1 MNYFLRIV
9 FLILLIEIGVII
21 GASISKQTV
30 DVRFDETYLEHLP
43 EMTLNE
49 FDIPFNESI
58 KDSKGFGLGKGI
70 IQYSWNLSFEMGLD
84 FTDWDFNS
92 QYSDYTLYIDAPE
105 LLWLESDVQFLKQQQ
120 LDATKEERIV
130 RMFEAATKHANNQ
143 SKHLQQQLLLPDS
156 IYYQH
161 AKFILENKIKT
172 IIKNEAP
179 KLILEKVVIRNW
191 P

>member
-21 GASISKQTV
+21 GANISKQTV
-30 DVRFDETYLEHLP
+30 DVRFDDSYLEHLS
-43 EMTLNE
+43 EITLNE
-49 FDIPFNESI
+49 FDITFNETI

-70 IQYSWNLSFEMGLD
+70 IQYSWNLSFEMGVD
-84 FTDWDFNS
+84 FTDWQFNS
-92 QYSDYTLYIDAPE
+92 QYSDYTLYIDVPE
-105 LLWLESDVQFLKQQQ
+105 LLWLESDMQFLKQQQ

-130 RMFEAATKHANNQ
+130 RMFESATKHAKNQ
-143 SKHLQQQLLLPDS
+143 SKHLQQQLLLADS

-161 AKFILENKIKT
+161 AKFVLENKIRN